1 MRIKFLSF
9 IASFFMVS
17 FVITSCLDDDN
28 NIEYSPDATIHA
40 FALDTAGL
48 GSYKFTIDQ
57 LSREIYNED
66 SLPVHADTI
75 IDKILIKTLTTA
87 SGVVT
92 MKDKSGND
100 SVLNINDSI
109 DLRNPLK
116 IKVWS
121 TEALAGISPNQ
132 TKEYTIKV
140 NVHQHDP
147 DSLRWEYIEG
157 AGDNNIIGLQRSI
170 ILGSNVLTY
179 TETASGLKVY
189 KNTLS
194 GLNNWSPN
202 SIVGIE
208 NSIKTLPTSI
218 IEFKDMLYATFK
230 DNNNTVYAYTSED
243 GINWSALTSLT
254 NIELFLAPIK
264 ENFDSEKNTR
274 ISYIKKV
281 NDNKYIFTTSTDGV
295 NEEYALYDNNKKYLD
310 GETRKKFP
318 SKITSYTNYENR
330 NGTQGVLLIGEA
342 EKSTTLSN
350 DGTDIAIAVAWMYSE
365 ESREV
370 NKLNENR
377 EPVLDDND
385 TPIKENIIVSGWGDL
400 PAGSTYR
407 YCPEL
412 KNPII
417 IHYNSQFYLFGDGF
431 EAFYTS
437 PSGREWEKANKKF
450 SFPHQNWS
458 KENTGYDP
466 IKFPEFRGRKN
477 FSMVVDTE
485 KDAQNRANNYLVF
498 IFGKDD
504 NVSFDEE
511 VEKEDSSRATTT
523 VKRPYSH
530 NSEVW
535 RGRLNQLWFDK
546 DPEHAGK

>member
-1 MRIKFLSF
+1 M
-9 IASFFMVS
+9 
-17 FVITSCLDDDN
+17 
-28 NIEYSPDATIHA
+28 
-40 FALDTAGL
+40 
-48 GSYKFTIDQ
+48 
-57 LSREIYNED
+57 
-66 SLPVHADTI
+66 I
-75 IDKILIKTLTTA
+75 I
-87 SGVVT
+87 
-92 MKDKSGND
+92 N
-100 SVLNINDSI
+100 
-109 DLRNPLK
+109 
-116 IKVWS
+116 
-121 TEALAGISPNQ
+121 
-132 TKEYTIKV
+132 
-140 NVHQHDP
+140 
-147 DSLRWEYIEG
+147 
-157 AGDNNIIGLQRSI
+157 
-170 ILGSNVLTY
+170 
-179 TETASGLKVY
+179 
-189 KNTLS
+189 
-194 GLNNWSPN
+194 
-202 SIVGIE
+202 
-208 NSIKTLPTSI
+208 
-218 IEFKDMLYATFK
+218 
-230 DNNNTVYAYTSED
+230 
-243 GINWSALTSLT
+243 
-254 NIELFLAPIK
+254 
-264 ENFDSEKNTR
+264 
-274 ISYIKKV
+274 
-281 NDNKYIFTTSTDGV
+281 IFTTSTDGV

-437 PSGREWEKANKKF
+437 PSGRDWEKANKKF

>member
-1 MRIKFLSF
+1 MKIKFLSF

-57 LSREIYNED
+57 LSCEIYNED

-179 TETASGLKVY
+179 TETTSGLKVY
-189 KNTLS
+189 KNTVS

-295 NEEYALYDNNKKYLD
+295 NEEYALYDNNKNILMEKP
-310 GETRKKFP
+310 EKNFQVKSPHIPIMR
-318 SKITSYTNYENR
+318 
-330 NGTQGVLLIGEA
+330 IG
-342 EKSTTLSN
+342 
-350 DGTDIAIAVAWMYSE
+350 M
-365 ESREV
+365 
-370 NKLNENR
+370 
-377 EPVLDDND
+377 
-385 TPIKENIIVSGWGDL
+385 
-400 PAGSTYR
+400 
-407 YCPEL
+407 EL
-412 KNPII
+412 KVC
-417 IHYNSQFYLFGDGF
+417 Y
-431 EAFYTS
+431 
-437 PSGREWEKANKKF
+437 
-450 SFPHQNWS
+450 
-458 KENTGYDP
+458 
-466 IKFPEFRGRKN
+466 
-477 FSMVVDTE
+477 
-485 KDAQNRANNYLVF
+485 
-498 IFGKDD
+498 
-504 NVSFDEE
+504 
-511 VEKEDSSRATTT
+511 
-523 VKRPYSH
+523 
-530 NSEVW
+530 
-535 RGRLNQLWFDK
+535 
-546 DPEHAGK
+546 